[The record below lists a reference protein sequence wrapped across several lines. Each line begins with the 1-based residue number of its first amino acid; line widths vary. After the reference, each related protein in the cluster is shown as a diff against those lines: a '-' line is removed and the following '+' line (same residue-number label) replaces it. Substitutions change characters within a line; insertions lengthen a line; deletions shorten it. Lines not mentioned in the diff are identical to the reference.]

1 MNGPSRVNVIGSR
14 VSVCDMET
22 ALALIDARLQAGEG
36 GYVCF
41 TNAHTA
47 VLGRRDPAF
56 RAVTNQSFLSVADGM
71 PVYWLGR
78 LKGRPIGHVPG
89 PDFFLRAFERLP
101 DRRHFLYGSTPQ
113 TIELLQTRLRAKVPG
128 VQIVGTLAPPFRPL
142 SPDDKA
148 QHYAAIRAAAADFV
162 WVGLGAPKQEQWMAE
177 AAPHLRPSILF
188 GVGAAF
194 DFHAGTIPRAPPVMR
209 ALGLEW
215 LSRLSQ
221 EPRRLWKRYL
231 ISNSLFVAYAL
242 RDLLGRGSD
251 PQTQDS

>member
-1 MNGPSRVNVIGSR
+1 MNGPKRVNVIGSR
-14 VSVCDMET
+14 VSVCDMKT

-41 TNAHTA
+41 TNAHTS
-47 VLGRRDPAF
+47 VLGRRDLAF
-56 RAVTNQSFLSVADGM
+56 RAVTNQSFLSVADGKS
-71 PVYWLGR
+71 VYWLGR
-78 LKGRPIGHVPG
+78 LKGQPIGHLPG
-89 PDFFLRAFERLP
+89 PDFFLKALERFP
-101 DRRHFLYGSTPQ
+101 GRRHFLYGSTPQ
-113 TIELLQTRLRAKVPG
+113 TIELLQAQLRARVPG
-128 VQIVGTLAPPFRPL
+128 VQIVGTLAPPFRAL

-177 AAPHLRPSILF
+177 AAQHLRPSILF

-215 LSRLSQ
+215 LYRLLK

-231 ISNSLFVAYAL
+231 ITNSLFVAYAL
-242 RDLLGRGSD
+242 RDLFGSHSD
-251 PQTQDS
+251 PQTQES